1 MPKTSRPKVST
12 ATGGV
17 EKLPMAPLAA
27 VFGVASGD
35 RGSLAPAE
43 LIKNNHSVVGFY
55 LPNTMHRAIQSQRS
69 SSASR
74 ETTGKVVPNPPK
86 EAAGGDNEIT
96 PPKNLP
102 AEKP

>member
-27 VFGVASGD
+27 AFGVASGD

-43 LIKNNHSVVGFY
+43 LIKCGLFRKNNHSVVGFY

-69 SSASR
+69 ASASR
-74 ETTGKVVPNPPK
+74 ETIGKVVPNPPK
-86 EAAGGDNEIT
+86 EAAG
-96 PPKNLP
+96 
-102 AEKP
+102 